1 MDIGTITCD
10 LKLIDAVVEALNYLK
25 ECKRLRFLCTM
36 GKVDKNTLRF
46 KTLLAGGTAER
57 AAVES
62 ALGSESVVWRS
73 VEGSL
78 ANPDIFK
85 VERRLKASN
94 TARLLTKEDLLP
106 ADEVGNPFFG
116 LIGMEAQT
124 RCVKEIATAIE
135 AYGREA
141 LDSLGM
147 VFVGSPGTGKTE
159 LARRLAQYCRQRKIN
174 TGKLVHASAATLIS
188 NHVGETP
195 LFVNNAFEEAKDG
208 ILFIDE
214 AYSLTEGEGNEFGQ
228 EAVNQLVECLDR
240 CRRDV
245 MVVAAG
251 YPDEMDRFLSANPG
265 LRDRFGFRVE
275 FPDYTD
281 EQLSDIFYALAEA
294 KQFSLANDLRDDLA
308 ECVSELRRRK
318 GFSNAR
324 SVRNLLDKAIIEA
337 AQNHPSKRGLDCH
350 DVKAAVAK
358 LGTERSSNETIIGFA

>member
-1 MDIGTITCD
+1 M
-10 LKLIDAVVEALNYLK
+10 
-25 ECKRLRFLCTM
+25 
-36 GKVDKNTLRF
+36 
-46 KTLLAGGTAER
+46 
-57 AAVES
+57 
-62 ALGSESVVWRS
+62 
-73 VEGSL
+73 
-78 ANPDIFK
+78 
-85 VERRLKASN
+85 
-94 TARLLTKEDLLP
+94 
-106 ADEVGNPFFG
+106 
-116 LIGMEAQT
+116 
-124 RCVKEIATAIE
+124 
-135 AYGREA
+135 
-141 LDSLGM
+141 
-147 VFVGSPGTGKTE
+147 
-159 LARRLAQYCRQRKIN
+159 
-174 TGKLVHASAATLIS
+174 
-188 NHVGETP
+188 
-195 LFVNNAFEEAKDG
+195 NNAFEEAKDG